1 MFLTCSACVFNARSL
16 SNKLNE
22 LHQLLYCNKYD
33 VICVTET
40 WLHDGITCGLL
51 DPNSEYS
58 ILRKDRVVS
67 HGGGVAVFLARHLH
81 FIEVTVDQSFTDLEL
96 LCF

>member
-1 MFLTCSACVFNARSL
+1 
-16 SNKLNE
+16 
-22 LHQLLYCNKYD
+22 
-33 VICVTET
+33 
-40 WLHDGITCGLL
+40 LL

-81 FIEVTVDQSFTDLEL
+81 FIEVTVDQSFADLEL
-96 LCF
+96 VCFDLLMPTCKLRFLSYIGHRTVTCLLLNMLIH